1 MSDQKGGSVSLLRPP
16 PNEVDFACPDCG
28 APCKLWPNSKPMCAQ
43 HAEPSK
49 ACKSWGRIVGQ
60 KDDLA
65 RFLIK
70 AGLQMHLPPADA

>member
-1 MSDQKGGSVSLLRPP
+1 MSDDKGRVLRLRPP

-28 APCKLWPNSKPMCAQ
+28 QPCKLWPNSKPMCVQ
-43 HAEPSK
+43 HAEPAK
-49 ACKSWGRIVGQ
+49 ACKAWVAIAGR

-70 AGLQMHLPPADA
+70 AGMHIHLPSADG